1 MDSPAILVLLGVDFA
16 TDDEPCSQ
24 YKHFDFV
31 VLVAAVHP
39 SKSSR
44 WIVAA
49 AALDVTEIAAAKVVM
64 EAYIEFL
71 LWVMV
76 TLSTCRAWN
85 QFFQKHPR

>member
-1 MDSPAILVLLGVDFA
+1 MDSPVILVLLGADFA
-16 TDDEPCSQ
+16 THDEPCSQ

-39 SKSSR
+39 SMSSR

-49 AALDVTEIAAAKVVM
+49 TAHGVAEIAAVKVVV

-76 TLSTCRAWN
+76 TLSTCRA
-85 QFFQKHPR
+85 